1 MSNIEGYLL
10 VPSVLPQRCIG
21 CVFAGMLA
29 GIGPTCTF
37 SQKKIAKMC
46 MADQDSIYIEDTDE
60 AKAVYARRRLLGADH
75 AG

>member
-21 CVFAGMLA
+21 CVFARMLA
-29 GIGPTCTF
+29 GSSPNCTF
-37 SQKKIAKMC
+37 PHREFVKMC

-60 AKAVYARRRLLGADH
+60 ARAAYARRRLLGADH